1 MSGKWTGTDIWAEC
15 PRIPGGRFLCSFDSP
30 VASMTAVGD
39 CLRVELDD
47 GSEWLVNVKGEK
59 TLIAASKRPLRL
71 D

>member
-1 MSGKWTGTDIWAEC
+1 
-15 PRIPGGRFLCSFDSP
+15 
-30 VASMTAVGD
+30 MTAVGD